1 VRSVADHERARL
13 RALLDRTTTQMG
25 VALSDAREAHDELTK
40 LLLIS
45 QGRPLRGHERAQY
58 TALEYAERDAA
69 KRYLAARR
77 WQEDVIA
84 RLRDL
89 RMQGEGVAGPAA

>member
-1 VRSVADHERARL
+1 
-13 RALLDRTTTQMG
+13 MG

-45 QGRPLRGHERAQY
+45 QGRPLKGHERAEY
-58 TALEYAERDAA
+58 TALEYSERDAA

-77 WQEDVIA
+77 WQEDVIS

-89 RMQGEGVAGPAA
+89 RGRDDEVAGPAA

>member
-1 VRSVADHERARL
+1 
-13 RALLDRTTTQMG
+13 MG
-25 VALSDAREAHDELTK
+25 VALSDAREAHDGLTK
-40 LLLIS
+40 LLLLS
-45 QGRPLRGHERAQY
+45 QGHPLKGSERAQY

-89 RMQGEGVAGPAA
+89 RVRDDEAAGPAA